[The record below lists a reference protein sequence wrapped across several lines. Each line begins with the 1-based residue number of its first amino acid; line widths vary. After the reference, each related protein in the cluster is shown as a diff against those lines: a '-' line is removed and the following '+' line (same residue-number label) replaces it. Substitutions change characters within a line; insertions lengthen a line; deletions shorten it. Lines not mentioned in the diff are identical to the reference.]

1 MWKIAENV
9 IAKLDLDDC
18 VIYLVDHKNK
28 KLIQKAAYGPKN
40 IDYKRIYK
48 PIEIPMGIGIVGNVA
63 LTGKHELITNADD
76 DHSYIVGDVKRKSEL
91 AVPIFY
97 KKEVI
102 GVIDSEHP
110 ELNFFKE
117 RHLYIFNMISS
128 LLESHF
134 SRLKEQEIKEVLQ
147 REIITLNKNLEKEID
162 HKSKENTELNH
173 KILIQEKKV
182 IIGEIAA
189 IIAHEMNTPLASIK
203 AGSEAILFLLNRI
216 MEAQIERPIS
226 KEDLVFILPRI
237 HPIGNEENNRR
248 KNIRKRI
255 QEIESKLNDLGKSF
269 KHEVILLLTKLNITE
284 TEDLS
289 ALSKIKNPLNT
300 LNLLYDINSIY
311 GFNQSLIEMSKK
323 TSTSIANLKSFVLN
337 DEKKVKKSTQLN
349 STFYG
354 LEQHVQLHYPEV
366 LIKVDI
372 DKEVSIMAFDFQTIQ
387 LWSNLTSLILDN
399 AEFGT
404 NPIISFTSFKKAK
417 TFGIKIN
424 CQTLKIKKAIFDNDL
439 LSKRFLDF
447 EEHSTK
453 LSLNII
459 KTILDDHN
467 AHFQC
472 ITEGECINMTLS
484 FNE

>member
-1 MWKIAENV
+1 
-9 IAKLDLDDC
+9 
-18 VIYLVDHKNK
+18 
-28 KLIQKAAYGPKN
+28 
-40 IDYKRIYK
+40 
-48 PIEIPMGIGIVGNVA
+48 
-63 LTGKHELITNADD
+63 
-76 DHSYIVGDVKRKSEL
+76 
-91 AVPIFY
+91 
-97 KKEVI
+97 
-102 GVIDSEHP
+102 
-110 ELNFFKE
+110 
-117 RHLYIFNMISS
+117 
-128 LLESHF
+128 
-134 SRLKEQEIKEVLQ
+134 
-147 REIITLNKNLEKEID
+147 
-162 HKSKENTELNH
+162 
-173 KILIQEKKV
+173 
-182 IIGEIAA
+182 
-189 IIAHEMNTPLASIK
+189 
-203 AGSEAILFLLNRI
+203 

-226 KEDLVFILPRI
+226 NEDLVFILPRI

-248 KNIRKRI
+248 KNMRKRI
-255 QEIESKLNDLGKSF
+255 KEIESKLNDLGKTF
-269 KHEVILLLTKLNITE
+269 EHKVILLLTKLNITE

-337 DEKKVKKSTQLN
+337 DEKKVKKSIQLS

-354 LEQHVQLHYPEV
+354 LEQHLQLHYPEV
-366 LIKVDI
+366 LVEVDI
-372 DKEVSIMAFDFQTIQ
+372 DKEVSIMAYDFQTIQ

-467 AHFQC
+467 ANFQC